1 MDSDKKR
8 FNKSSNEVTTT
19 LEIKKKKRKRAND
32 KILRNIQ
39 LGPDARYY
47 KLTVRNQHLIYFQKI
62 TNKNIFI
69 KFQFF
74 LYNNNIIH

>member
-8 FNKSSNEVTTT
+8 VNKSSNEVTTT
-19 LEIKKKKRKRAND
+19 LEIKKKKIKRAND

-47 KLTVRNQHLIYFQKI
+47 RLTVRN
-62 TNKNIFI
+62 
-69 KFQFF
+69 
-74 LYNNNIIH
+74 